1 MNPIPELSANAS
13 PHELRKAMLRMRL
26 EMHRQELRYESLL
39 LMQPI
44 HKARHFTQQ
53 LRDELPGNSAPL
65 WITGGALLLA
75 TLGLHNSNW
84 RRWIRLALIALP
96 LLKRN
101 RKAAAP
107 PAEPEQ

>member
-1 MNPIPELSANAS
+1 MNPVPELPANAS

-26 EMHRQELRYESLL
+26 EIHRQELRYESLL

-44 HKARHFTQQ
+44 LKARHFTQQ
-53 LRDELPGNSAPL
+53 LRDELPGGSAPL

-75 TLGLHNSNW
+75 TLGLRNSNW